1 MVELDVDDVDLDGIM
16 GVETEVL
23 IVFLDN
29 LRAFKTCD
37 GGQSAFNEIISC
49 CNCEGRLLKEDFLS
63 YKLSSNI
70 FSTLLLVVFKYP
82 KRNELDINY

>member
-1 MVELDVDDVDLDGIM
+1 MDGTI
-16 GVETEVL
+16 GEETEVL
-23 IVFLDN
+23 GVFLDN

-37 GGQSAFNEIISC
+37 GGHSAFNEVISC

-82 KRNELDINY
+82 KRNAIYK